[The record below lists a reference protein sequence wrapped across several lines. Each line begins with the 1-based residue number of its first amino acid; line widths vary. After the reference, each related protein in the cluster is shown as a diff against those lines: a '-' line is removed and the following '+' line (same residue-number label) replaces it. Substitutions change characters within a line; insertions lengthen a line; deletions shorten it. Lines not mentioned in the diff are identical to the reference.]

1 MLIAQKH
8 EVLYPLPVPYEPIIT
23 ANVRFQN
30 RNKVP
35 RWVGQMHVELV
46 LPRTLIVLYLA
57 DLRQTDSGL
66 QHDLVEEERV
76 EFDTVL
82 VTTFVCMQ

>member
-1 MLIAQKH
+1 
-8 EVLYPLPVPYEPIIT
+8 
-23 ANVRFQN
+23 
-30 RNKVP
+30 
-35 RWVGQMHVELV
+35 MHVELV

-76 EFDTVL
+76 EFDAVFVAAFVRMQREGTLRFDRL
-82 VTTFVCMQ
+82 VYRLGLF